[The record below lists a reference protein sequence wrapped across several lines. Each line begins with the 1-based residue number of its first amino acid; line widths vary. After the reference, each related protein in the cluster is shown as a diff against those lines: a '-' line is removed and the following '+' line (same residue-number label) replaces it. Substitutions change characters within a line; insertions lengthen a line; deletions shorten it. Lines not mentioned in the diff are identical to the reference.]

1 MNFSRGFT
9 RSFFIVLA
17 VSLTCFG
24 LPRHIEF
31 VTHTTLPEKIES
43 SNKNTFIFDPNNLQ
57 WAVYNQKGE
66 RVGIG
71 KGVGGKDFCPDINR
85 PCRTIEGTY
94 AVYRIENED
103 CTSKTFPI
111 GEGGGAPMPH
121 CMFFH
126 KGYAIHGSNLL
137 PDENASHGC
146 IRVTKPAAQWMNE
159 NYLKPGALVKV
170 LPYRT

>member
-1 MNFSRGFT
+1 MSQ
-9 RSFFIVLA
+9 
-17 VSLTCFG
+17 VSST
-24 LPRHIEF
+24 
-31 VTHTTLPEKIES
+31 
-43 SNKNTFIFDPNNLQ
+43 NNLLTHIFLNPVD
-57 WAVYNQKGE
+57 WGYLTLFSYGWMCI
-66 RVGIG
+66 RDRG